1 MLMTVYGFARVLTG
15 KQFNAF
21 TACLAIAMVLA
32 ASIAVFIMMGGVRVD
47 NGPRTALEEAQEWVC
62 NNFRVDHNGS
72 LCLD

>member
-21 TACLAIAMVLA
+21 TACLAIAMARVLA
-32 ASIAVFIMMGGVRVD
+32 ASIAFFIMMSGA
-47 NGPRTALEEAQEWVC
+47 RTSLEEAHEWVC